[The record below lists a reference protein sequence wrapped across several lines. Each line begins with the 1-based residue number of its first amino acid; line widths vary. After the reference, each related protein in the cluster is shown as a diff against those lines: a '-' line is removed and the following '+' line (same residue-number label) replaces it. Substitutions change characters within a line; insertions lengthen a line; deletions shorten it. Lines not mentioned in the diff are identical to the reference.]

1 MTSGAVAAVTSPR
14 QAAVELVV
22 TDGGRPRAAAA
33 LAVVAW
39 GLAVLSLPLLLLARP
54 PVDANLLFFVVDVS
68 VACLYGTVGA
78 VVLGRRTHPVAWLL
92 ALAGVGG
99 GLSAFGYAY
108 DAWAAAPGGL
118 PPSDAVATLSWTG
131 WVPGTLA
138 LFLVVPWLV
147 RDHPLG
153 RARWGVAVGV
163 ILCLGFLP
171 VSTTSGQ
178 AYVPML
184 LAVSGHGLLTA
195 AAVERRRR
203 TGPLEERNGLG
214 WLALGTAAL
223 AASFL
228 LLLPWIPAPMWAVP
242 TLHLASQAVF
252 PAAVLVVVLR
262 NRLWGLDL
270 VVSRAVLVGL
280 LTTVLLALYLGATAL
295 VTQVLPGEEPARLI
309 GAGVVA
315 VAVQPLRLRLGR
327 RVDLLVHGEAADPG
341 RVVRRIGSQL
351 TDTGTV
357 EDLLSGLAEDVGRS
371 MRLSSV
377 TVHTDETEPVR
388 WGEPAGLPTV
398 VPLRH
403 RGEHVG
409 DLEVTATAGEQL
421 SPRDLRN
428 LDDLASVVA
437 AAVAVVGSAA
447 DVERM
452 RERLSQVRL
461 EERRVIRREIH
472 DGLGPS
478 LAGIRLG
485 LQGARNLLTDHPEAG
500 RELLAHL
507 QGEVDVAVEAVRTLS
522 HHLLPP
528 VLEELGLEPALR
540 ELVHRYDDSRL
551 SVSLDAGPVGGLA
564 TWTAATAYAIASE
577 ALTNAVRH
585 ASATTCRL
593 TLRILE
599 DRLVLEVADNGR
611 GVATDAVPGVGTR
624 SMRERATEQGGTV
637 EVTARPEGGT
647 AVTAVLPLVGTSP

>member
-1 MTSGAVAAVTSPR
+1 MTSGAVAAATSPR
-14 QAAVELVV
+14 QAAVEHVV
-22 TDGGRPRAAAA
+22 TDGGRPRTAAAGA
-33 LAVVAW
+33 AAAW
-39 GLAVLSLPLLLLARP
+39 GLAVISLPLLLLARP
-54 PVDANLLFFVVDVS
+54 PVDANLLFFVVDVC

-78 VVLGRRTHPVAWLL
+78 VVMSRRDHPVAWLL
-92 ALAGVGG
+92 LLAAVGG
-99 GLSAFGYAY
+99 GLAAFGFAY
-108 DAWAAAPGGL
+108 DAWSAAPGG
-118 PPSDAVATLSWTG
+118 PPPAAAVSALSATA

-153 RARWGVAVGV
+153 RARWGVAVGAL
-163 ILCLGFLP
+163 LCVGFLP
-171 VSTTSGQ
+171 ASVTSGDL
-178 AYVPML
+178 YVPLL
-184 LAVSGHGLLTA
+184 LAISVHGLVTA
-195 AAVERRRR
+195 AAVEHRRR
-203 TGPLEERNGLG
+203 TGPVEERNGLG

-228 LLLPWIPAPMWAVP
+228 LLLPWVPAPMWAVP
-242 TLHLASQAVF
+242 ALHLASQAVF

-270 VVSRAVLVGL
+270 VVSRAVLAGL
-280 LTTVLLALYLGATAL
+280 LTTVLLALYLAATAV
-295 VTQVLPGEEPARLI
+295 VTALLPGDEPARLI

-315 VAVQPLRLRLGR
+315 VAVQPLRLRLAR
-327 RVDLLVHGEAADPG
+327 RVDLLVHGEAADPV

-351 TDTGTV
+351 VDTGSV

-377 TVHTDETEPVR
+377 TVHTDETDPVR
-388 WGEPAGLPTV
+388 WGQPAGLPTV

-421 SPRDLRN
+421 SARDLRT

-437 AAVAVVGSAA
+437 AAVAVAGSAA

-507 QGEVDVAVEAVRTLS
+507 QGEVDLAVEGVRTLS

-528 VLEELGLEPALR
+528 VLDELGLEPALR

-551 SVSLDAGPVGGLA
+551 SVSLDACPVGGLA
-564 TWTAATAYAIASE
+564 PWTAATAYAIASE

-593 TLRILE
+593 TLRVT
-599 DRLVLEVADNGR
+599 DDHLVLEVADNGR
-611 GVATDAVPGVGTR
+611 GVAPDAVPGVGLR

-637 EVTARPEGGT
+637 DVAARPEGGT
-647 AVTAVLPLVGTSP
+647 AVTAVLPLVGTDP